1 MEQLLDIFLNVDK
14 HLAAFTTEHGAWPVY
29 GLVFLI
35 IFCETGLVV
44 TPFLPGDSLLFAAG
58 ALAASPARPIDGWTM
73 ALVIFVGAVLGDAA
87 NYHIGKYLGPRVFR
101 AEGLLKPG
109 DPLWK
114 RIVAIGFKR
123 QHLDKANAFYAKH
136 GGKAVILARFVPIVR
151 TFIPFVAGAGA
162 MHYSRFMVFN
172 VAGAVLWIVI
182 CLGAGYLFGNI
193 EIVRKNF
200 ELVVLGIIAVSLLPI
215 VVEIIRARAAKPAA
229 ALVPPH
235 Q

>member
-1 MEQLLDIFLNVDK
+1 
-14 HLAAFTTEHGAWPVY
+14 
-29 GLVFLI
+29 
-35 IFCETGLVV
+35 
-44 TPFLPGDSLLFAAG
+44 
-58 ALAASPARPIDGWTM
+58 
-73 ALVIFVGAVLGDAA
+73 
-87 NYHIGKYLGPRVFR
+87 
-101 AEGLLKPG
+101 
-109 DPLWK
+109 
-114 RIVAIGFKR
+114 
-123 QHLDKANAFYAKH
+123 
-136 GGKAVILARFVPIVR
+136 
-151 TFIPFVAGAGA
+151 